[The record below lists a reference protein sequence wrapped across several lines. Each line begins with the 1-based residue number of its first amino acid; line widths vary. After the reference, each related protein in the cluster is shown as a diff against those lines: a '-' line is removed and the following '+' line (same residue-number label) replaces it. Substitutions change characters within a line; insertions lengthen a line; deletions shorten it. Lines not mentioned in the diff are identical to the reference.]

1 MSDVTQNKQ
10 LSTEEAAWLML
21 AFTAGIG
28 SAAFL
33 KLLQAFGSA
42 SAACAATVQEL
53 STVVQPKIALAIH
66 QQEAEAMVLAIE
78 AWAAGEGCHL
88 IFLSD
93 ADYPLALGES
103 AAPPPV
109 LLGRGQRALLQ
120 GALLAMVGSRS
131 ASPQGLINAHEFAKE
146 LSLKGYTIVSGLAS
160 GIDAAAHEGALLGQ
174 GSTIA
179 VVGTGIDRIYPAS
192 NKALALKIAAIGLV
206 LSEFPLGT
214 GPIAHHFPR
223 RNRVIAGLSRA
234 CLVVEASVES
244 GSLITARLAAESGRE
259 VFAIP
264 GSIHNSQARG
274 CHRLIKEGA
283 KLVESVVDILEE
295 LPPTLVLTQASA
307 LSHAIDAKHHPK
319 PSKIVPRPIQTSS
332 LLPFVAEQSPLP
344 APALD
349 SPFFEVLQ
357 AMGDDIID
365 IDSLSRRLNDT
376 VENVGVKLLEME
388 LLGEVASAQN
398 GRYQRLI

>member
-1 MSDVTQNKQ
+1 MLDVTQKEQ
-10 LSTEEAAWLML
+10 MSTEKAAWLML

-28 SAAFL
+28 PAAFL

-42 SAACAATVQEL
+42 TAVCGATLQEL
-53 STVVQPKIALAIH
+53 SVVVQPKIALAIH
-66 QQEAEAMVLAIE
+66 HKEAEEKMLASFAWVVGE
-78 AWAAGEGCHL
+78 ACHL

-93 ADYPLALGES
+93 DDYPLALAES

-109 LLGRGQRALLQ
+109 LFGRGQRGLLQ
-120 GALLAMVGSRS
+120 GALLAMVGSRA
-131 ASPQGLINAHEFAKE
+131 ASPQGLINAHEFAKD

-192 NKALALKIAAIGLV
+192 NKTLALKIATTGLV

-214 GPIAHHFPR
+214 GPIAHNFPR

-295 LPPTLVLTQASA
+295 LPSTLVLKQDSTLA
-307 LSHAIDAKHHPK
+307 HAIAFKRQPK
-319 PSKIVPRPIQTSS
+319 SSKIVPRPIQT
-332 LLPFVAEQSPLP
+332 LFSPLSSVP
-344 APALD
+344 QTPLSMPALD

-388 LLGEVASAQN
+388 LLGEVATAQN
-398 GRYQRLI
+398 GRYQRLV

>member
-1 MSDVTQNKQ
+1 
-10 LSTEEAAWLML
+10 
-21 AFTAGIG
+21 
-28 SAAFL
+28 
-33 KLLQAFGSA
+33 
-42 SAACAATVQEL
+42 
-53 STVVQPKIALAIH
+53 
-66 QQEAEAMVLAIE
+66 
-78 AWAAGEGCHL
+78 
-88 IFLSD
+88 
-93 ADYPLALGES
+93 
-103 AAPPPV
+103 
-109 LLGRGQRALLQ
+109 
-120 GALLAMVGSRS
+120 
-131 ASPQGLINAHEFAKE
+131 
-146 LSLKGYTIVSGLAS
+146 
-160 GIDAAAHEGALLGQ
+160 
-174 GSTIA
+174 
-179 VVGTGIDRIYPAS
+179 
-192 NKALALKIAAIGLV
+192 
-206 LSEFPLGT
+206 
-214 GPIAHHFPR
+214 
-223 RNRVIAGLSRA
+223 
-234 CLVVEASVES
+234 
-244 GSLITARLAAESGRE
+244 LAAESGRE

-307 LSHAIDAKHHPK
+307 LSHAIDAKNQPK

>member
-1 MSDVTQNKQ
+1 MLDVTQNKQ
-10 LSTEEAAWLML
+10 ISTEKAAWLML
-21 AFTAGIG
+21 AFTAGVG
-28 SAAFL
+28 PAAFL

-42 SAACAATVQEL
+42 SAACAANVQEL
-53 STVVQPKIALAIH
+53 TAVVQPKIALAIH
-66 QQEAEAMVLAIE
+66 NEEAKPMMLASQ
-78 AWAAGEGCHL
+78 AWADGEGCHL

-93 ADYPLALGES
+93 DDYPLVLAES

-109 LLGRGQRALLQ
+109 LFGRGQRPLLQ
-120 GALLAMVGSRS
+120 GTLLAMVGSRS
-131 ASPQGLINAHEFAKE
+131 ASPQGLINAYEFAKD

-179 VVGTGIDRIYPAS
+179 VVGTGIDKIYPAS
-192 NKALALKIAAIGLV
+192 NKALALKIAATGLV

-214 GPIAHHFPR
+214 GPIAHNFPR

-274 CHRLIKEGA
+274 CHRLIKDGA

-295 LPPTLVLTQASA
+295 LPETLPFTRSA
-307 LSHAIDAKHHPK
+307 GLLQQTEAKTEFK
-319 PSKIVPRPIQTSS
+319 ASKIVVRPMKIQASS
-332 LLPFVAEQSPLP
+332 AFVEQRQFSKP
-344 APALD
+344 ASD
-349 SPFFEVLQ
+349 SPFFDVLQ

-388 LLGEVASAQN
+388 LLGEVATAQN